1 MLTWVFLWFLAIV
14 FILCVVYFP
23 FLGVLIPV
31 TLCIIIFTFLLTYV
45 AIYVVARKKISK
57 RNEVHSNS
65 DQESGRN
72 LMVFLREL
80 KMAKTYVFIVSLCF
94 LCYLPMVV
102 LHGIGNILNDGD
114 KTTDSL
120 ENAIAWGNTFVSL
133 NSTLN
138 CVIFFWGNREMRKE
152 GSKIAEKCFHRQEDQ
167 QSELNVVQM

>member
-1 MLTWVFLWFLAIV
+1 
-14 FILCVVYFP
+14 
-23 FLGVLIPV
+23 
-31 TLCIIIFTFLLTYV
+31 
-45 AIYVVARKKISK
+45 
-57 RNEVHSNS
+57 
-65 DQESGRN
+65 
-72 LMVFLREL
+72 
-80 KMAKTYVFIVSLCF
+80 MAKTYVFIVSLCF

-114 KTTDSL
+114 KTADSL